1 MQTPAKS
8 LILFLESPDQVLGS
22 YKMDSR
28 PLGMCVII
36 NNASFHDE
44 TYNRDGA
51 EHDEKNLKDLFE
63 ELGFVVKI
71 KKDLTWEEMHK
82 VSKDTAAINHSNFDA
97 FVFIIMSHGD
107 ECDVVYGVDDRP
119 VRIEDIMREFKAIKC
134 ATLRGKPKLFFIQ
147 SCRGSSSEFL
157 SPGAANCHRDSR
169 VPRSTRDSTLARNLC
184 PQEADFLLSFAA
196 APGYF
201 AYRYSENGSVFIQV
215 SVKWTTLMMS
225 CFNKFFMQND
235 SIYHSKYSK
244 DVKFY

>member
-1 MQTPAKS
+1 MQTPAKF
-8 LILFLESPDQVLGS
+8 LILFLENPDRVLRS
-22 YKMDSR
+22 YKMDSC

-82 VSKDTAAINHSNFDA
+82 VSKDAAAINHSNFDA

-119 VRIEDIMREFKAIKC
+119 VRIEDIMREFKPIKC

-157 SPGAANCHRDSR
+157 SPASGNCHRDSR
-169 VPRSTRDSTLARNLC
+169 VPRPTCDSTLARSLN
-184 PQEADFLLSFAA
+184 PQETDFLLSFAA

-201 AYRYSENGSVFIQV
+201 AYRHSENGSVFIQV

-225 CFNKFFMQND
+225 
-235 SIYHSKYSK
+235 
-244 DVKFY
+244 